1 MPTNIY
7 SIKDVLLT
15 QEKGPAKD
23 HVSARYKTP
32 AMFSIGCSELQFT
45 VAARI
50 TQPDLSKNDSFQLDL
65 NARGPF
71 LYLSEKLAI
80 DPLYKVQTRAV

>member
-32 AMFSIGCSELQFT
+32 AMLQWAVT
-45 VAARI
+45 MRQYCGSQNYTGRSRI
-50 TQPDLSKNDSFQLDL
+50 CQ
-65 NARGPF
+65 
-71 LYLSEKLAI
+71 KLFF
-80 DPLYKVQTRAV
+80 PVGFKC